1 MSVQIARPGI
11 TFREPERKGRLRE
24 AVGRRLTALVER
36 LKRRI
41 EEERRYRQ
49 TVRELM
55 SLDDRELDDIGISR
69 ARIRELARDLAR
81 AER

>member
-11 TFREPERKGRLRE
+11 TIREPEGRGRLRE
-24 AVGRRLTALVER
+24 ALGKRLAALVER

-49 TVRELM
+49 TVRELA

-69 ARIRELARDLAR
+69 ARVRELARELAR

>member
-11 TFREPERKGRLRE
+11 TFREPRRKNRLLE
-24 AVGRRLTALVER
+24 AVRRGIASLIRRLER
-36 LKRRI
+36 RL

-69 ARIRELARDLAR
+69 GRIREIARDLAR
-81 AER
+81 SEA

>member
-11 TFREPERKGRLRE
+11 TFREPRRRSRVAE
-24 AVGRRLTALVER
+24 AFGRRVRALMER
-36 LKRRI
+36 LARRI

-69 ARIRELARDLAR
+69 GRIREVARSLARS
-81 AER
+81 ET

>member
-11 TFREPERKGRLRE
+11 TFREPRSRNRLAE
-24 AVGRRLTALVER
+24 TLGRRVRSLMER
-36 LKRRI
+36 LGRRI

-55 SLDDRELDDIGISR
+55 SLDERELDDIGISR
-69 ARIRELARDLAR
+69 GRIREIARDLAR
-81 AER
+81 RDA

>member
-11 TFREPERKGRLRE
+11 IIRDREGKGRLRE
-24 AVGRRLTALVER
+24 AVGKRLAALVER
-36 LKRRI
+36 LKRRL

-69 ARIRELARDLAR
+69 GRIREIARNLARS
-81 AER
+81 ET

>member
-11 TFREPERKGRLRE
+11 IIRDREGKGRLRE
-24 AVGRRLTALVER
+24 AVGKRLAALVER
-36 LKRRI
+36 LKRRL

-69 ARIRELARDLAR
+69 GRIREIARNLARG
-81 AER
+81 ET